1 MISVGRAAR
10 SAGNNIRKNRIGH
23 LAVITR
29 AGGDDKARR
38 QWPDRPERYIVLLRT
53 FHVPGG
59 GPISGGDKGRPFIDF
74 SATVWNCSKQVLFA
88 FVGRRGGGALALVN
102 RFVRI
107 LSFEVYVSTQRYRQG
122 RNLDRRCPGAE
133 LNMESPF
140 YQ

>member
-88 FVGRRGGGALALVN
+88 FVGRRGGRHWLWSIVSSVFCHLKFTFRPRGIGRAGTWTEGA
-102 RFVRI
+102 
-107 LSFEVYVSTQRYRQG
+107 
-122 RNLDRRCPGAE
+122 PGQ
-133 LNMESPF
+133 N
-140 YQ
+140 